1 MHKFLNILKNNGP
14 HSLGISKI
22 IDSERRSYLNIC
34 CFRTRFGSQCVNGS
48 QTLLKSARR
57 LFYLI
62 ISSTLDKLSW
72 KASFRA
78 IFKILGLFINT
89 LTADGKYSLHNRE
102 NFPQPIWMIL
112 LRKPRT
118 FCKIFIAFFKYA

>member
-1 MHKFLNILKNNGP
+1 MHKLLNILKNNGP

-34 CFRTRFGSQCVNGS
+34 CFRTRFGSQCVNGF

-102 NFPQPIWMIL
+102 NFPQPI
-112 LRKPRT
+112 
-118 FCKIFIAFFKYA
+118 